1 MAKTVKKQPFII
13 ITLCLLLSSCASVEE
28 QNDLGTDID
37 YSGSDCISIRT
48 IRDYTALDDRSL
60 IMEGMGQRKYF
71 VTLQMSSFDLRSSH
85 QMRTVSR
92 DEWLCPYGGD
102 SIIFGTFSDQGV
114 GIRSISKVTEEQ
126 AEELLIRYGKK
137 DPGEEQNPVPK
148 EIEGAEVE
156 ELG

>member
-1 MAKTVKKQPFII
+1 MEQSVIKQILIVFIS
-13 ITLCLLLSSCASVEE
+13 CCLLSSCASVDE
-28 QNDLGTDID
+28 QNDLGRDIE

-60 IMEGMGQRKYF
+60 IVEGLGKRSYF
-71 VTLQMSSFDLRSSH
+71 VTLWMSSFDLRSSH
-85 QMRTVSR
+85 QMRFSSR

-102 SIIFGTFSDQGV
+102 SIIFGTFSDHGV

-137 DPGEEQNPVPK
+137 DPGEEQNPEPK
-148 EIEGAEVE
+148 EIEGAAVE

>member
-1 MAKTVKKQPFII
+1 MINVIKQRLMVVIS
-13 ITLCLLLSSCASVEE
+13 CCLLSSCASVDE
-28 QNDLGTDID
+28 QSDLGSDIE

-60 IMEGMGQRKYF
+60 LIESLGKRKYF

-85 QMRTVSR
+85 QMRFSSR

-102 SIIFGTFSDQGV
+102 SITFGTFSDHGV
-114 GIRSISKVTEEQ
+114 GIRSIGKVTEEQ
-126 AEELLIRYGKK
+126 AEDLLIRYGKK

-148 EIEGAEVE
+148 EIEGAAVE